1 MKVAEIVKLLEN
13 ECPRGLAEDWDNSG
27 LLVGDSSAD
36 VERVYIAL
44 DATSA
49 VIEDAIEHGADMLI
63 THHPLIFKGVKEV
76 TDSEF
81 VGRRVMNLIRN
92 NIAFFCMHTNF
103 DAAKMSEIVRKKLS
117 LPEGI
122 VLLPSKEDP
131 EKGIGMT
138 CHLPDEMTL
147 EGFSM
152 KVKDA
157 LSLDHIRVFGDL
169 SMKVS
174 IVSFL
179 PGSGKSDI
187 DTAIAQGADCYITG
201 DIDHHSG
208 LDAVEKGI
216 GVIDAGHYGMERFFI
231 EYVSLFLKGNTGSLE
246 IITAPAKAPYHEL

>member
-1 MKVAEIVKLLEN
+1 MKVAEIVKLLES
-13 ECPRGLAEDWDNSG
+13 ECPKALAEDWDNSG
-27 LLVGDSSAD
+27 LLVGDSSAE
-36 VERVYIAL
+36 VKRVYIAL
-44 DATSA
+44 DATSE
-49 VIEDAIEHGADMLI
+49 VIRDAIDNEADMLI

-76 TDSEF
+76 TDNSF
-81 VGRRVMNLIRN
+81 VGRRVMALIQN
-92 NIAFFCMHTNF
+92 NVAFFCMHTNF

-122 VLLPSKEDP
+122 ILLPSKEDP
-131 EKGIGMT
+131 DKGIGMT
-138 CHLPDEMTL
+138 CHIPDVMTL

-157 LSLDHIRVFGDL
+157 LSLSSIRVFGDL

-246 IITAPAKAPYHEL
+246 IVTAPVKPPYHEL

>member
-13 ECPRGLAEDWDNSG
+13 ECPKSLAEDWDNTG
-27 LLVGDSSAD
+27 LLVGDSGAE
-36 VERVYIAL
+36 VKKVYIAL

-49 VIEDAIEHGADMLI
+49 VIEDAIKHEADMLI
-63 THHPLIFKGVKEV
+63 THHPLIFKSVKDV
-76 TDSEF
+76 TDSNF
-81 VGRRVMNLIRN
+81 VGRRVMTLIKN

-103 DAAKMSEIVRKKLS
+103 DAALMSEIVRKKLS

-122 VLLPSKEDP
+122 ILLPSKEDN

-147 EGFSM
+147 EGFSL

-157 LSLDHIRVFGDL
+157 LSLGTVRVFGDL
-169 SMKVS
+169 SMKVR

-187 DTAIAQGADCYITG
+187 DTAIAQGADVYITG

-216 GVIDAGHYGMERFFI
+216 GVIDAGHYGMERFFV

-246 IITAPAKAPYHEL
+246 IVTAPDKLPYHEL

>member
-1 MKVAEIVKLLEN
+1 MKVAEIVKLLEG
-13 ECPRGLAEDWDNSG
+13 ECPKALAEDWDNSG
-27 LLVGDSSAD
+27 LLVGDSSAE
-36 VERVYIAL
+36 VKKVYIAL
-44 DATSA
+44 DATSE
-49 VIEDAIEHGADMLI
+49 VIRDAIDNEADMLI
-63 THHPLIFKGVKEV
+63 THHPLIFKGVKKV
-76 TDSEF
+76 TDNSF
-81 VGRRVMNLIRN
+81 VGRRVMALIQN
-92 NIAFFCMHTNF
+92 NVAFFCMHTNF

-122 VLLPSKEDP
+122 ILLPSKEDP
-131 EKGIGMT
+131 DKGIGMT
-138 CHLPDEMTL
+138 CHIPDVMTL

-157 LSLDHIRVFGDL
+157 LSLSNIRVFGDL

-201 DIDHHSG
+201 DVDHHSG

-246 IITAPAKAPYHEL
+246 IVTAPVKPPYHEL

>member
-1 MKVAEIVKLLEN
+1 MKVAEIVKLLES
-13 ECPRGLAEDWDNSG
+13 ECPKALAEDWDNSG
-27 LLVGDSSAD
+27 LLVGDSSAE
-36 VERVYIAL
+36 VKRVYIAL
-44 DATSA
+44 DATSE
-49 VIEDAIEHGADMLI
+49 VIEDAIDHEADMLI
-63 THHPLIFKGVKEV
+63 THHPLIFKGVKAV
-76 TDSEF
+76 TDGSF
-81 VGRRVMNLIRN
+81 VGRRVMALIQN

-103 DAAKMSEIVRKKLS
+103 DAAKMSEIIRKKLS

-122 VLLPSKEDP
+122 ILLPSKEDP
-131 EKGIGMT
+131 DKGIGMT
-138 CHLPDEMTL
+138 CHIPDVMTL

-157 LSLDHIRVFGDL
+157 LSLSSIRVFGDL

-246 IITAPAKAPYHEL
+246 IVTAPVKPPYHEL

>member
-1 MKVAEIVKLLEN
+1 MKVAEIVKLLES
-13 ECPRGLAEDWDNSG
+13 ECPKALAEDWDNSG
-27 LLVGDSSAD
+27 LLVGDSSAE
-36 VERVYIAL
+36 VKRVYIAL
-44 DATSA
+44 DATSE
-49 VIEDAIEHGADMLI
+49 VIEDAIDHEADMLI

-76 TDSEF
+76 TDGSF
-81 VGRRVMNLIRN
+81 VGRRVMALIQN

-103 DAAKMSEIVRKKLS
+103 DAAKMSEIIRKKLS

-122 VLLPSKEDP
+122 ILLPSKEDP
-131 EKGIGMT
+131 DKGIGMT
-138 CHLPDEMTL
+138 CHIPDVMTL

-157 LSLDHIRVFGDL
+157 LSLSSIRVFGDL

-246 IITAPAKAPYHEL
+246 IVTAPVKPPYHEL

>member
-13 ECPRGLAEDWDNSG
+13 ECPKELAEDWDNTG
-27 LLVGDSSAD
+27 LLVGDSSSE
-36 VERVYIAL
+36 VKRVYIAL

-49 VIEDAIEHGADMLI
+49 VIEDAIKNEADMLI

-103 DAAKMSEIVRKKLS
+103 DAALMSEIVRRKLS

-122 VLLPSKEDP
+122 ILLPSKADP
-131 EKGIGMT
+131 DKGIGMT

-157 LSLDHIRVFGDL
+157 LSLSNVRVYGDL

-208 LDAVEKGI
+208 LDAAEKGI
-216 GVIDAGHYGMERFFI
+216 GVIDAGHYGMERFFV